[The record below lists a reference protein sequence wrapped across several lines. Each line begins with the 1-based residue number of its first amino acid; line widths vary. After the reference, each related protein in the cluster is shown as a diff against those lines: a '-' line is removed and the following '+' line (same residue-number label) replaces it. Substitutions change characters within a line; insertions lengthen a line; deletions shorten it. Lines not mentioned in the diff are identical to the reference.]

1 MVILNKIDSNVTG
14 LRFCEE
20 VTIGVLPAAASQ
32 IWYPLEPNSYSN
44 WGGQTKLT
52 QRAPITDTRQKK
64 KGVLTDLDAAGS
76 INMDMTLTNYQRIME
91 GFMFADFREKFDTQS
106 FNGVNSAIGAISA
119 PSTITLDVGNQLS
132 TLKAG
137 DLIHTSFF
145 DNGANNGLFHVASVT
160 NTYATNTLTAVSV
173 NFAAGDTVTIGT
185 KTYTYASPIGSTE
198 GNVLVGATPHD
209 SLANLAAALN
219 HAAGAGTLYVA
230 AAENPDVSGSA
241 TLLVL
246 TATAR
251 TSGAGPDSVATTV
264 GGGNTGD
271 ATWATATLTGG
282 AASIVVT
289 ETSLVNDASPAAAA
303 RVEIVGH
310 EFASG
315 DLEVSNTGASYP
327 ELTTSSKDL
336 RELNLIPGEFIYIG
350 GDVTNSSFSAATD
363 NGWARVRSV
372 AQHAIVLD
380 KTTGEMVTNNGSG
393 KLVQVF
399 FGRVVKNEAN
409 HDGSNN
415 SIPIKRRT
423 YSFERTLGSPDT
435 DNPTEVQ
442 AEYLVGA
449 VPDKFKMNL
458 KTADKVTSDLDFIAL
473 NTDLRDAATGPK
485 SKDSGASAPD
495 LVSED
500 AFNTTSHVARMR
512 LAVHSATDASPTA
525 LIGFVMDMDFTIGNN
540 LKANKAIGVLGAFEV
555 TAGHFTVD
563 GTLKA
568 YFATVAAQEEVK
580 RNGDVTLDIAFVE
593 ANKGVLVDMP
603 LIALSDGRPDVVSD
617 EPIMLPLNSSLAP
630 DPTFNHTL
638 LWVFYNYL
646 PDVAQPEV

>member
-1 MVILNKIDSNVTG
+1 MSILNKIDSNVTG

-20 VTIGVLPAAASQ
+20 VTIGVLPVAASQ

-52 QRAPITDTRQKK
+52 QRSPITDTRQKK

-76 INMDMTLTNYQRIME
+76 MNMDMTLTNYQRIMQ
-91 GFMFADFREKFDTQS
+91 GFMFADFREKFDTAS
-106 FNGVNSAIGAISA
+106 FVGSNSAVSSVAA
-119 PSTITLDVGNQLS
+119 TSTFKLANSNQLAN
-132 TLKAG
+132 LHARE
-137 DLIHTSFF
+137 LIHTSGFT
-145 DNGANNGLFHVASVT
+145 NAQNNGLFHVSSVASVA
-160 NTYATNTLTAVSV
+160 ATGVLTSS
-173 NFAAGDTVTIGT
+173 AAYVAAADTVTIGT
-185 KTYTYASPIGSTE
+185 RTYSFVTTPAVDGD
-198 GNVLVGATPHD
+198 VKATGVEAND
-209 SLANLAAALN
+209 ITNLAHAINGTGGVPGVDYVVTAPDPNVTAVPAAHTLTVTARLKGYGAN
-219 HAAGAGTLYVA
+219 AIATTNVESDADAAWGAGTL
-230 AAENPDVSGSA
+230 
-241 TLLVL
+241 
-246 TATAR
+246 
-251 TSGAGPDSVATTV
+251 
-264 GGGNTGD
+264 
-271 ATWATATLTGG
+271 TGG
-282 AASIVVT
+282 QGDLVVT
-289 ETSLVNDASPAAAA
+289 ETSLVNEASPPAAA
-303 RVEIVGH
+303 RIEVVGV

-315 DLEVSNTGASYP
+315 DVTITNSGSAFPVLGSTVFD
-327 ELTTSSKDL
+327 LTTL
-336 RELNLIPGEFIYIG
+336 GLIPGEFIWIG
-350 GDVTNSSFSAATD
+350 GDAVNSSFATVTD
-363 NGWARVRSV
+363 NGFCRVRSV
-372 AQHAIVLD
+372 ATHAITLD
-380 KTTGEMVTNNGSG
+380 KTTGEMVTDNGAG
-393 KLVQVF
+393 KTVQLF

-409 HDGSNN
+409 HDGTNN

-423 YSFERTLGSPDT
+423 YQFERTLGSPDT
-435 DNPTEVQ
+435 SNPTEVQ
-442 AEYLVGA
+442 AEYLTGA

-458 KTADKVTSDLDFIAL
+458 KTADKVTSDLDFVAI
-473 NTDLRDAATGPK
+473 NTSLRDAATGPR
-485 SKDSGASAPD
+485 SQDVGASAPA

-512 LAVHSATDASPTA
+512 LAVVSHTDAAPSA

-580 RNGDVTLDIAFVE
+580 QNGDITLDIAFVE

-638 LWVFYNYL
+638 LWCFYNYL
-646 PDVAQPEV
+646 PSVAQPVV